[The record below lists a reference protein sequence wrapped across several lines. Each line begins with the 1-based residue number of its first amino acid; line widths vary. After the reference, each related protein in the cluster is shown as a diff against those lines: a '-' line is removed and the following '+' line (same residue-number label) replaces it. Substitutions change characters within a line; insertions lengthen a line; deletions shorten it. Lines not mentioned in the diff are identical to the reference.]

1 MRFAPVS
8 EEQAAGVWPKGEYD
22 ALVTEAVEKTS
33 KKDNPMIELTLTVYG
48 PEGKEKSIRDWL
60 VATDGGQAKIQ
71 RFCKSA
77 GIWDLYQA
85 GEISAESCKDAN
97 VVVKLGADDGDD
109 EYPPRNNIRDYMP
122 KSLAPKGVTQK
133 ATGELAGVSPS
144 QRSNAGTGRADPAKP
159 PTTDDIPF

>member
-1 MRFAPVS
+1 MRFTPVS
-8 EEQAAGVWPKGEYD
+8 EETAAGVWPKGEYD

-60 VATDGGQAKIQ
+60 VSTDGGQAKIQ

-77 GIWDLYQA
+77 GLWEMYQA
-85 GEISAESCKDAN
+85 GELSSDSCKDAN
-97 VVVKLGADDGDD
+97 VVVKLGCDDGDD

-122 KSLAPKGVTQK
+122 KTLAPKPEP
-133 ATGELAGVSPS
+133 ELVGVSSS
-144 QRSNAGTGRADPAKP
+144 QRERAGTGRADPTKP
-159 PTTDDIPF
+159 PTGDDIPF

>member
-1 MRFAPVS
+1 MRFTPVS

-33 KKDNPMIELTLTVYG
+33 KSSNNPMIELTVLVYG

-60 VATDGGQAKIQ
+60 VSTDGGQAKIQ

-77 GIWDLYQA
+77 GLWDMYQA
-85 GEISAESCKDAN
+85 GELSAEACKD
-97 VVVKLGADDGDD
+97 VTVKVKLGADEGDD

-122 KSLAPKGVTQK
+122 KGVVVKPVLAESALQGVP
-133 ATGELAGVSPS
+133 AS
-144 QRSNAGTGRADPAKP
+144 QRVPARADMTKP
-159 PTTDDIPF
+159 PTGDDIPF